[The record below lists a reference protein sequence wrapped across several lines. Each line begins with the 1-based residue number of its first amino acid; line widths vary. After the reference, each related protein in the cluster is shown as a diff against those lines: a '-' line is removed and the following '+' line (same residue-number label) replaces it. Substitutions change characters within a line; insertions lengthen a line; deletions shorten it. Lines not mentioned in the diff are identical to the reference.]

1 MEFRVLQYFLAIAR
15 EETISGAAEFLHI
28 TQPTLSRQIKELED
42 ELGKQLFIRSN
53 KKITLTEEGILLRQR
68 AEEIINLVNKTEQEI
83 MSSDSALSGMV
94 YIGSGESHTLKVI
107 TKSIKKMQNK
117 YPDVKFN
124 IHSGNADD
132 VIEKLD
138 NGIVDFAL
146 LTDHPKLSEYN
157 HLLLPMSH
165 QWGVLMLRN
174 DELAKKESITFDDI
188 KNKPLIVSKE
198 ISRLS
203 PLVEWFHN
211 DLSHLDIVSYYSLLY
226 NATLMVED
234 GLGYAICFDKLINT
248 SGDSLLTFRPLE
260 PMLKVP
266 YHFIWKK
273 YHVLTKTSQ
282 YFLNLVQETIQESTK
297 ESS

>member
-15 EETISGAAEFLHI
+15 EETISGAADFLHI

-53 KKITLTEEGILLRQR
+53 KKIALTEEGMLLRQR
-68 AEEIINLVNKTEQEI
+68 AEEIINLVDKTEHEI
-83 MSSDSALSGMV
+83 MSSNSSLTGIV
-94 YIGSGESHTLKVI
+94 YIGSGESHTLKVV
-107 TKSIKKMQNK
+107 TQSIKKMQSK
-117 YPDVKFN
+117 YPEVKFN

-138 NGIVDFAL
+138 NGLIDFAL

-157 HLLLPMSH
+157 HLLLPISH
-165 QWGVLMLRN
+165 QWGVLMLR
-174 DELAKKESITFDDI
+174 DDKLAQKECITFHDI
-188 KNKPLIVSKE
+188 KDKPLIVSKE
-198 ISRLS
+198 IYRLS
-203 PLVEWFHN
+203 PLVEWFEN
-211 DLSHLDIVSYYSLLY
+211 DLEHLHIISYYSLLY

-248 SGDSLLTFRPLE
+248 TGDSSLVFRPLE
-260 PMLKVP
+260 PMLNVP

-273 YHVLTKTSQ
+273 YHILTKASQ
-282 YFLNLVQETIQESTK
+282 YFLNLVQETIQEM
-297 ESS
+297 